1 MKGKSIVFGI
11 LIACG
16 GLLHA
21 QNFPQLAQLSPV
33 SPDKVCATMLQ
44 DSLNRLRFPQR
55 GTLSEFELQ
64 LQQKIA
70 QMERDRAS
78 GRTQAG
84 IITISIVFHIVHNG
98 EAIGNGRNL
107 SQEQVMSQ
115 VEVLNEDFRRMAGT
129 NGFNDNPVGAD
140 IELEFCL
147 SKFDNSGK
155 EMAEPGIHRVRGSQ
169 TTWSRND
176 IEGILKPATYWDPNQ
191 FFNVWVVDFSS
202 EDQLLLGYAQFPDQS
217 GLPGLNERGGPAT
230 TDGVVITYK
239 VCGSAQKGT
248 FASLQSP
255 NNLGRTLTHETGH
268 WLGLRHI
275 WGDGPCGSDDFVSDT
290 PDADGPNRGCPVGRV
305 SCGVVNMVQNYMDY
319 TDDACMNIFTQG
331 QKTRMVAV
339 MQSSPRR
346 STIGRGNLCGTVVS
360 GNPVAGFTTDKS
372 FCVLKGSDVNFN
384 DLSINFPTEWSWTFE
399 GGDPNTS
406 TLKNPQVT
414 YNSPG
419 VFDVSLI
426 VKNATGADTLAVND
440 YITVSEQGICRDF
453 NNFEPAYTPSMLP
466 ISDFTSATGYLT
478 GKNSQKTT
486 AFSEFFIN
494 TCGYKYVSGVK
505 IRFGKVY
512 STDENTTVNVTV
524 WNARGPQS
532 APGSAIE
539 TKKVL
544 LKQIQ
549 EDVANGV
556 PTEIIFER
564 ETPLFS
570 RPFHVGV
577 EINYDA
583 SDTVAIVSSA
593 NGEATTSTSWVRLP
607 SGGSQA
613 ELGGSL
619 WHPFTIVY
627 GANIAMDISP
637 IVGIN
642 PSVQVAASKQ
652 LISPGQ
658 EVILNARGASVFVW
672 NSDDGAVQDVP
683 GPQIV
688 VNPRQTTT
696 YTITGSG
703 LELCNSEA
711 RITIYASGSITGVE
725 EIPEKNIVIYP
736 NPGEQV
742 LNVRL
747 ENSAMRQAAMQ
758 LYSSFG
764 QAVGGPVTLQNKET
778 ALIGSLDTSTLPAG
792 LYVIRI
798 QSEGNTIIRKWLK
811 VK

>member
-1 MKGKSIVFGI
+1 MKVRILVSVF

-21 QNFPQLAQLSPV
+21 QHVPQLAQLSPV
-33 SPDKVCATMLQ
+33 SPEKICATMLQ

-55 GTLSEFELQ
+55 GTLLEFETQ
-64 LQQKIA
+64 LQQRIA
-70 QMERDRAS
+70 QIERDRAA
-78 GRTQAG
+78 GRTQAT
-84 IITISIVFHIVHNG
+84 IITIPIVFHIVHNG
-98 EAIGNGRNL
+98 EAIGTGHNL

-115 VEVLNEDFRRMAGT
+115 VAVLNEDFRRMAGT

-147 SKFDNSGK
+147 SKFDNNGK

-176 IEGILKPATYWDPNQ
+176 IEGILKPSTYWDPNQ
-191 FFNVWVVDFSS
+191 FFNVWVLEFSS

-230 TDGVVITYK
+230 TDGVVISYR
-239 VCGSAQKGT
+239 VCGSAQKGS
-248 FASLQSP
+248 FPVLQAP

-290 PDADGPNRGCPVGRV
+290 PEADGPNRGCPVGHV
-305 SCGVVNMVQNYMDY
+305 SCGVVNMVENYMDY

-346 STIGRGNLCGTVVS
+346 NTLGRGNLCGTVIA
-360 GNPVAGFTTDKS
+360 GIPVAGFTTDKT
-372 FCVLKGSDVNFN
+372 FCVLKGSDVTFT
-384 DLSINFPTEWSWTFE
+384 DLSINFPDEWSWTFE

-406 TLKNPQVT
+406 TLKNPSVT

-426 VKNATGADTLAVND
+426 VKNASGADTLTIND

-453 NNFEPAYTPSMLP
+453 NNFEPGYTSSLLP
-466 ISDFTSATGYLT
+466 ISDFTSGSGYLT
-478 GKNSQKTT
+478 GKNSEKTT

-505 IRFGKVY
+505 IMFGKVY
-512 STDENTTVNVTV
+512 STDENATVNVTV

-539 TKKVL
+539 TRKVL
-544 LKQIQ
+544 LRQIQ

-556 PTEIIFER
+556 ATEIIFER

-593 NGEATTSTSWVRLP
+593 NGEATTSTSWVRLA

-619 WHPFTIVY
+619 WHPFTIAY

-672 NSDDGAVQDVP
+672 NSDDGAVKDVP

-688 VNPRQTTT
+688 VNPTQTTT
-696 YTITGSG
+696 YTISGSG

-711 RITIYASGSITGVE
+711 RITVYASGSVTGVE
-725 EIPEKNIVIYP
+725 EVPAKDIIVYP
-736 NPGEQV
+736 NPGDHV
-742 LNVRL
+742 LTVRL
-747 ENSAMRQAAMQ
+747 ENSAARQAAMQ
-758 LYSSFG
+758 LYSPLG
-764 QAVGGPVTLQNKET
+764 QAVGRAVTLQKRD
-778 ALIGSLDTSTLPAG
+778 ASLFASVDTSTLPAG

-798 QSEGNTIIRKWLK
+798 QSGEHTIIRKWLK